1 MSRSVVETVLGAFVL
16 IGAMVFLVFSYS
28 KGDAGTVSGYHL
40 SANFSGI
47 GGLKVGDEVQVSGVK
62 VGQVYSID
70 LDPTQYLAKVT
81 LEIDDHIH
89 LPDDTAAMISSQS
102 LLGGRYMALE
112 PGGSPDMLEDGGEIL
127 YTQAPQNLEELLG
140 KFIFSMNKGDKDK
153 GSDDAASAEP
163 VATQPAPTQS
173 PAPETAPAPAPEE
186 EKAPAEAPQP
196 TPVENPEPA
205 PAPAPEAQ

>member
-1 MSRSVVETVLGAFVL
+1 MSRSVVETVLGGFVL
-16 IGAMVFLVFSYS
+16 IGALIFLVFSYS

-62 VGQVYSID
+62 VGQVSSID

-102 LLGGRYMALE
+102 LLGGRYLALE

-153 GSDDAASAEP
+153 EGDDSASAEP
-163 VATQPAPTQS
+163 VATQPAPT
-173 PAPETAPAPAPEE
+173 PTPTPEVAPAPEE

-196 TPVENPEPA
+196 EPAENPEPT
-205 PAPAPEAQ
+205 PTPAPEAQ